1 MNKKIIKSLFSLLH
15 SKKAK
20 GNLKPEKRPV
30 DFIYKKIN
38 HMEFWS
44 NNSYHTAYYYINN
57 FGFDLIAYNNSYTCK
72 KSENSYIIKNGDVI
86 MEIKSPNE
94 PNNKKFNDFLSQHG
108 DTLKSVIIEVD
119 NIELLYKKSLEV
131 NSNIFEKPHFI
142 EDENGKVHQMS
153 ILMFGNILY
162 KFIDKKDYNGTFLPG
177 YNTTIEK
184 NSVEYNMDS
193 LKNFL
198 EKPVFKKIDHIGFPQ
213 FENEIDNTLKN
224 FYELGFH
231 HFWSVDEKVI
241 SSKNTTLAS
250 TVITD
255 FDENVKFP
263 IFSPKGKLKKSQ
275 IQEFLDYNGGSGAQ
289 HIALEVDNILNT
301 VENLKKRGIS
311 FLTIPKSYYG
321 FIEDK
326 LEEYKV
332 SLHVD
337 IELIKENQIL
347 VDFDQNGF
355 LLQIFTKPVLDRPTL
370 FFEFIQRFKNKGF
383 GEGNF
388 QRLFLAI
395 EEEQKKR
402 GNLI

>member
-1 MNKKIIKSLFSLLH
+1 MNKNIKSFFSLLH

-20 GNLKPEKRPV
+20 GNLKPNKRPV
-30 DFIYKKIN
+30 DFVYKKIN

-57 FGFDLIAYNNSYTCK
+57 FGFNLIACNNSYTCK
-72 KSENSYIIKNGDVI
+72 NNENSYILKNGDVI
-86 MEIKSPNE
+86 MEIKSPNQ
-94 PNNKKFNDFLSQHG
+94 PNNKKFNNFLSQHG
-108 DTLKSVIIEVD
+108 DTLKSVTIEVD
-119 NIELLYKKSLEV
+119 NINSLYKKSLEV
-131 NSNIFEKPHFI
+131 NAKIVEKPFI
-142 EDENGKVHQMS
+142 TEDDYGKVEQMS

-162 KFIDKKDYNGTFLPG
+162 RFVDKTNYKGIFLPG
-177 YNTTIEK
+177 YNSNIEK
-184 NSVEYNMDS
+184 DSVEYNMDTMR
-193 LKNFL
+193 NFL
-198 EKPVFKKIDHIGFPQ
+198 EKPSFKKIDHVGFPQ
-213 FENEIDNTLKN
+213 YEGEIDLALKN
-224 FYELGFH
+224 FYNLGFH
-231 HFWSVDEKVI
+231 HFWSVNEKVI
-241 SSKNTTLAS
+241 YSKNTTLAS

-275 IQEFLDYNGGSGAQ
+275 IQEFLEYNGGPGAQ
-289 HIALEVDNILNT
+289 HIALEVDSILET
-301 VENLKKRGIS
+301 VENLKRRGVS
-311 FLTIPKSYYG
+311 FLSIPESYYD
-321 FIEDK
+321 FIEEK

-337 IELIKENQIL
+337 IDLIKKNHIL
-347 VDFDQNGF
+347 VDFDKNGF

-370 FFEFIQRFKNKGF
+370 FFEFIQRFKNTGF

-395 EEEQKKR
+395 EQEQKKR